1 MGVEFCLQAEAGL
14 RVEGFASLSN
24 FERPVCSANEGGC
37 RGYDFLGV
45 GRGGDVMGDDL
56 RVIGKVRIIVEFEI
70 EEEVGLK
77 VEVFALDDAPD
88 MLDGEDM
95 SCIFLNG
102 VNFEAGIF
110 FMTCAYDGRD
120 EIVD

>member
-45 GRGGDVMGDDL
+45 GRGGVVMGDDL
-56 RVIGKVRIIVEFEI
+56 RVIGKG
-70 EEEVGLK
+70 VGLK

-88 MLDGEDM
+88 MLDGEDL